1 MFRTL
6 GGNVKKIAAVIAAAA
21 LGLTACGSDG
31 GSTVTMPTVTTDSE
45 ISVVGAWARNSP
57 MVATVGAAYLVI
69 TSPIDDELIG
79 ITVPEEIA
87 ARTELHETVAVDSSD
102 DEADESESESE
113 SSATDH
119 SGHGNMPPMS
129 GGMMTMRE
137 VGSIELPAGK
147 MVMLQPGGLHIMLLD
162 LAGPLELG
170 TTFTARLTFA
180 VAAPLD
186 VTFEVRDTAP

>member
-1 MFRTL
+1 M
-6 GGNVKKIAAVIAAAA
+6 KKIAAVIAASA
-21 LGLTACGSDG
+21 LGLMACGSDEG
-31 GSTVTMPTVTTDSE
+31 GTITMPTVTTDSE

-57 MVATVGAAYLVI
+57 MAATVGAAYLVI

-79 ITVPEEIA
+79 ITVPAEIA

-102 DEADESESESE
+102 DEADDSESESE

-170 TTFTARLTFA
+170 TSFTARLTFA
-180 VAAPLD
+180 VAAPLE

>member
-1 MFRTL
+1 MKKLIAMITL
-6 GGNVKKIAAVIAAAA
+6 ATLMLA
-21 LGLTACGSDG
+21 ACGSEDT
-31 GSTVTMPTVTTDSE
+31 SITMPTVADSAE

-57 MVATVGAAYLVI
+57 MAATVGAAYMVI
-69 TSPIDDELIG
+69 TSPIDDELVR

-87 ARTELHETVAVDSSD
+87 ARTELHETVPASQEEESDNSGSDSSESD
-102 DEADESESESE
+102 DSGS
-113 SSATDH
+113 DH
-119 SGHGNMPPMS
+119 SGHGNMPPMA

-170 TTFTARLTFA
+170 SSFTATLDFA
-180 VAAPLD
+180 VAGPLE